1 MAKFGA
7 MGGDG
12 VSSGGPPATIGQLM
26 ADRFR
31 EAETKSFFGGPEAV
45 SRRFAKIRQRLN
57 SRWS

>member
-1 MAKFGA
+1 MAEFGA

-12 VSSGGPPATIGQLM
+12 VSSERTPDTIGQRM

-31 EAETKSFFGGPEAV
+31 EAETKSFWIGPEAV